1 MASILGGQ
9 FLGCLFN
16 IYIEVT
22 DIAAPRLEPCREMMT
37 IIKVMVVVLM
47 MIMVAVTDV

>member
-1 MASILGGQ
+1 MVGS
-9 FLGCLFN
+9 FWVHLFN

-22 DIAAPRLEPCREMMT
+22 DTAAPRLEPCRETMT